1 MDLSDRPG
9 TKAPPTQDFSG
20 PDDRLHNQIL
30 LRVQSIYGI
39 TLFSLIDRYVFI
51 LIWHFKFEQM

>member
-30 LRVQSIYGI
+30 LRVQIIYGI

-51 LIWHFKFEQM
+51 LI